1 MSADPY
7 HLAERGI
14 SLGVFRPAE
23 VEAGLATGRFAGTVL
38 SWREGESGWVAL
50 ASRPEFGAAR
60 AAFVTLQPVTSPAF
74 ELSPRWFSA
83 GFFRRWV
90 LTWFGVLFRPAAT
103 FRPFREGGRL
113 GRAWLWLL
121 LAAALAAP
129 LLFFLGQAAL
139 TAFLRAIGRT
149 VELRTAGLNLTYLG
163 RALFLLPLWATGLVA
178 VLTLALHLVL
188 RVFGGGI
195 AGWRATFRVIAYLGG
210 AWLLAGVASFL
221 GDARLVA
228 PVAFY
233 ASTRAVFLPPGRWY
247 DALSRR
253 WIDGG
258 QTVLHEVPMDAVP
271 VFFREGASIPLQPD
285 RPSKDLPSANKP
297 ADVTKPGL

>member
-60 AAFVTLQPVTSPAF
+60 SAFVTFQPVTSPAF
-74 ELSPRWFSA
+74 EVGPRWFSS
-83 GFFRRWV
+83 GFLRRWT

-103 FRPFREGGRL
+103 FRPFREGGRI
-113 GRAWLWLL
+113 GRAWVWLL
-121 LAAALAAP
+121 LGAALAAP

-163 RALFLLPLWATGLVA
+163 RALFILPLWATGLA
-178 VLTLALHLVL
+178 AGLTLALHLVL
-188 RVFGGGI
+188 RVFGGGV

-210 AWLLAGVASFL
+210 AWLLAGVAFFL
-221 GDARLVA
+221 GLGALLPRTATSGGFVSLAAGVAALGFGGLLARALAMAHGDA
-228 PVAFY
+228 
-233 ASTRAVFLPPGRWY
+233 GW
-247 DALSRR
+247 
-253 WIDGG
+253 
-258 QTVLHEVPMDAVP
+258 
-271 VFFREGASIPLQPD
+271 
-285 RPSKDLPSANKP
+285 KP
-297 ADVTKPGL
+297 ALAMLAVLVLGCCAGCLCIAAAAAPFFANLGG

>member
-38 SWREGESGWVAL
+38 SWREGEPGWVPL

-60 AAFVTLQPVTSPAF
+60 SAFVTLQPVTSPAF
-74 ELSPRWFSA
+74 ELGPRWFSA

-163 RALFLLPLWATGLVA
+163 RALFLLPLWATGLAA
-178 VLTLALHLVL
+178 VLTLALHAAL
-188 RVFGGGI
+188 RVFAGGS

-210 AWLLAGVASFL
+210 AGLLAGVALFL
-221 GDARLVA
+221 GLGALLPRTATSGGFVSLAAGVAALGFGILLVRALALAHGDA
-228 PVAFY
+228 
-233 ASTRAVFLPPGRWY
+233 GW
-247 DALSRR
+247 
-253 WIDGG
+253 
-258 QTVLHEVPMDAVP
+258 
-271 VFFREGASIPLQPD
+271 
-285 RPSKDLPSANKP
+285 KP
-297 ADVTKPGL
+297 ALAMLAVLVLGCCAGCLCIAAAAAPFLANLGG

>member
-60 AAFVTLQPVTSPAF
+60 SAFVTLQPVTSPAF
-74 ELSPRWFSA
+74 EVGPRWFA
-83 GFFRRWV
+83 PGFFRRWA

-103 FRPFREGGRL
+103 FRPFQEGGRI

-121 LAAALAAP
+121 LAAALAVPA
-129 LLFFLGQAAL
+129 LFFLGQASLAF
-139 TAFLRAIGRT
+139 FLRAIGRT
-149 VELRTAGLNLTYLG
+149 VEMRTAGLNLTYLG
-163 RALFLLPLWATGLVA
+163 RALFLLPLWATGLA
-178 VLTLALHLVL
+178 ALLTLALHVGL
-188 RVFGGGI
+188 RVFGGGV

-221 GDARLVA
+221 GLGPLLPRTSAADGFLSLAVCVAGLGFGILLARALALAHGDA
-228 PVAFY
+228 
-233 ASTRAVFLPPGRWY
+233 GW
-247 DALSRR
+247 
-253 WIDGG
+253 
-258 QTVLHEVPMDAVP
+258 
-271 VFFREGASIPLQPD
+271 
-285 RPSKDLPSANKP
+285 KP
-297 ADVTKPGL
+297 ALAMLAVLVLGCCAGGLCIAAAAAPFFANLGG